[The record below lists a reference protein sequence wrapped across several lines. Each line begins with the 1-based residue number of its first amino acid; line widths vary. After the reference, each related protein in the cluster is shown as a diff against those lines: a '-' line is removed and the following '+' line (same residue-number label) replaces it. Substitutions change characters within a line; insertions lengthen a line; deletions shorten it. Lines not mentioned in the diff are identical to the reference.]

1 MYQETLSQSSSKLRT
16 CMRWA
21 AQPATSEP
29 RKFGLQTDLDT
40 QDVLIQAGL
49 LHFPMYLKRQEPNLA
64 TMADNNKFTLAMQ
77 IQNKKDNDPEVTNK
91 VCEEIKQSVIF
102 QYNWNDLLQSAPMA
116 ISATGSCYSA
126 YSSAAGQ
133 QVKLV
138 MPATPKYIECD
149 LTALILLIAMSVDL
163 V

>member
-1 MYQETLSQSSSKLRT
+1 
-16 CMRWA
+16 
-21 AQPATSEP
+21 
-29 RKFGLQTDLDT
+29 
-40 QDVLIQAGL
+40 
-49 LHFPMYLKRQEPNLA
+49 
-64 TMADNNKFTLAMQ
+64 MQ